1 MRNSLSKMHY
11 VLYALLLFALS
22 GCGTTSNTTGTTPTT
37 VSKAP
42 GALTAKVVLSKSAAK
57 SVGSAAA
64 VVKTSLMVTGADI
77 PTAKQDFTGNTGGT
91 IEVFPGR
98 DLMVTVYAYDSTGAL
113 VAEGFASDQEV
124 ESGKETDVTIQ
135 LSAPVY
141 KAENAP
147 CLGCHANTRDTNGQ
161 NLVSNY
167 KQTGHYF
174 SMYSSNDSK
183 NGGKYPGCAGCH
195 GANHNVLDPSKTGGA
210 NGTSRCSDCHGNND
224 TTNINPNHDY
234 YTGSVNP
241 ATITT
246 GCGKCHVGHNVR
258 GAGGCVS
265 CHSITQKATGN
276 VVGDNNGVR
285 AIMPEFRKTSH
296 HIVNAN
302 GADPTNEQCIA
313 CHMEGQVV
321 NGEVRLDL
329 NYHMADTKTHL
340 RNGNTTLTGNQSA
353 ASGAQY
359 IWDPANPNHTAMDQF
374 CMSCHNAAGAPAV
387 AALGLPGQTATNP
400 FGDTISNGVDQV
412 ARPAVVGVFEQ
423 LDPSNSSH
431 HAVRGKKYSG
441 RTRATTTAPAVFTQ
455 YSGAAVSPIWNS
467 NVNFKIGATASSNA
481 LAASLNTNSNAGIGL
496 TSPGTRK
503 TIFEAGFFVSTY
515 TPLGD
520 TRSVADDSII
530 HCGDCH
536 TVGQFKP
543 GSTTNAD
550 GVPTEA
556 VIGAHGSNNEYLL
569 RTSTGVDEI
578 HVNAEFASETQTTV
592 FDTSTNSFK
601 VLPIGTK
608 LTATQAYV
616 TSIPP
621 TGTPNPG
628 QPQPSGGM
636 SSYRPTGGSV
646 ANTNPTENFY
656 VCFLCHKAS
665 VYGATEAVPFAAN
678 PTITYGE
685 TRMGGHGGL
694 HPCNDPADAESTG
707 KTGSARVNF
716 YSGGELGGGNIF
728 GYTCAHCHNAGS
740 QKLPF
745 GGIHGNNAT
754 YGNYSSDGTWAASG
768 NTDANIKR
776 VNRKSYRF
784 MGGVS
789 LKYNG
794 GASAS
799 KWESQVLQKSNREGC
814 YNFTVNGD
822 ARSSTGSSTGGGVAL
837 TPGTA
842 NAIHGVDS
850 TGAATSSS
858 VPGVTATQWRTDAA
872 SSAAEFTDGTGGAA
886 IFGTWGACGHHN
898 GSTTSGANATSLRKV
913 QRPLNY

>member
-22 GCGTTSNTTGTTPTT
+22 GCGTTSNTTGTTPAT

-578 HVNAEFASETQTTV
+578 HVNAEFSNETITTLPPVPGASATAV
-592 FDTSTNSFK
+592 PPPRPD
-601 VLPIGTK
+601 GT
-608 LTATQAYV
+608 
-616 TSIPP
+616 IPKP
-621 TGTPNPG
+621 GEPN
-628 QPQPSGGM
+628 GM
-636 SSYRPTGGSV
+636 AGRPTAG
-646 ANTNPTENFY
+646 ANILQNTGENYY
-656 VCFLCHKAS
+656 VCFLCHKSS
-665 VYGATEAVPFAAN
+665 VYGATEAVAFTSN
-678 PTITYGE
+678 PTITYGQQ
-685 TRMGGHGGL
+685 RMGGHGGL
-694 HPCNDPADAESTG
+694 HPCNDPLGEGNAESTG
-707 KTGSARVNF
+707 KVGSARVRNAADGQ
-716 YSGGELGGGNIF
+716 YGGGNLF
-728 GYTCAHCHNAGS
+728 GYTCAHCHNAGA
-740 QKLPF
+740 QKVPF
-745 GGIHGNNAT
+745 GGIHGNAGNAT
-754 YGNYSSDGTWAASG
+754 YGTYSATGGWASA
-768 NTDANIKR
+768 ANPNLTR
-776 VNRKSYRF
+776 VYRPANRF
-784 MGGVS
+784 MGGLS

-794 GASAS
+794 GGTAA

-814 YNFTVNGD
+814 YNFTISGISNG
-822 ARSSTGSSTGGGVAL
+822 AGGLAA
-837 TPGTA
+837 PTA
-842 NAIHGVDS
+842 DKV
-850 TGAATSSS
+850 
-858 VPGVTATQWRTDAA
+858 WRAGNTT
-872 SSAAEFTDGTGGAA
+872 EFTDGTNGGQVYGADA
-886 IFGTWGACGHHN
+886 QIQGTWGACGHHN
-898 GSTTSGANATSLRKV
+898 GSTTAGSGQQALRKV